1 MSNRDIRIMRLV
13 DENNPSMGIN
23 ITASYRMGGHNCFT
37 GKMMTRGYAYDFSPT
52 EKSSYGGELYRAFSG
67 LNIVIEEAKRFSEKK
82 LLSLANSL
90 NLSDHIYIIK
100 QIAENEGYNIDL
112 SSIEQGA

>member
-1 MSNRDIRIMRLV
+1 MSRDIRIMRLV

-23 ITASYRMGGHNCFT
+23 ITASYIMGGHNCFT

-67 LNIVIEEAKRFSEKK
+67 GYVIVEHAKRFSQKK
-82 LLSLANSL
+82 MDELVN
-90 NLSDHIYIIK
+90 NFRIEDWENVIM
-100 QIAENEGYNIDL
+100 QIAEKNDIKLKYPLED
-112 SSIEQGA
+112 

>member
-1 MSNRDIRIMRLV
+1 MKEVKITRIENKDDNKFGIDISLYYRKGGYNHWRDDV
-13 DENNPSMGIN
+13 D
-23 ITASYRMGGHNCFT
+23 R
-37 GKMMTRGYAYDFSPT
+37 RGYVLSIVPT
-52 EKSSYGGELYRAFSG
+52 EHDGYFVKTRAFSG

-90 NLSDHIYIIK
+90 NLSDHIYVIK

-112 SSIEQGA
+112 SEIVQGA

>member
-1 MSNRDIRIMRLV
+1 MSRDIRIMRLV

-52 EKSSYGGELYRAFSG
+52 EKSSYGGELYLAFSG
-67 LNIVIEEAKRFSEKK
+67 GYVIVEPAKRFSQKK
-82 LLSLANSL
+82 MDELVN
-90 NLSDHIYIIK
+90 NFRFEDWENVIM
-100 QIAENEGYNIDL
+100 QIAEKNGIKLKYPLED
-112 SSIEQGA
+112 